1 MLDSAIK
8 MVRRAA
14 AHLKLSEEQVGTL
27 LKPDAEHIF
36 EVTADGKTYPAYRI
50 QHSNKRGPYK
60 GGIRFHP
67 HVDLD
72 EVRALAMLMSLKTA
86 AVGIPLGGGKGGIA
100 IDARGQDEAHLEAV
114 SREFVKHLH
123 PHIGPDKDIPAPDV
137 STDAQTMGWM
147 VDEFSKQTGDTT
159 KASFT
164 GKALDNGGSE
174 GREQATGR
182 GGVITLRE
190 YIRHADL
197 KTPLRIAVQGVGNV
211 GFYFAQIA
219 EAELPVE
226 IVAVSDSHRTLATKD
241 LAKGLS
247 LKGVAF
253 RRGVIDDLVT
263 EDTEFLDRD
272 AVLTLDVDVLV
283 LAALEDAVTKDNA
296 GDVKAAMIIEM
307 ANGPVT
313 EDAYQE
319 LTNKNTIILPDVI
332 ANAGGVIVSYLEWL
346 QNKAGESWTEKH
358 VNTELDTL
366 LTIAANDTF
375 ERADAEHI
383 PHKQAAFEIAI
394 SRLVR

>member
-1 MLDSAIK
+1 MLDSAIS

-14 AHLKLSEEQVGTL
+14 EHLKLSKEQVDGL

-72 EVRALAMLMSLKTA
+72 EVRALAMLMSIKTA

-100 IDARGQDEAHLEAV
+100 IDAKEHDKAHLEAV
-114 SREFVKHLH
+114 SRDFVRKLH
-123 PHIGPDKDIPAPDV
+123 EHIGPDKDIPAPDV
-137 STDAQTMGWM
+137 STDGEVMGWM

-190 YIRHADL
+190 YIEHAGL
-197 KTPLRIAVQGVGNV
+197 KTPLKVAVQGVGNV

-219 EAELPVE
+219 EQELPVQ
-226 IVAVSDSHRTLATKD
+226 IVAVSDSQRTLATKD
-241 LAKGLS
+241 LATGLS
-247 LKGVAF
+247 FKDITF

-263 EDTEFLDRD
+263 ENTEFLDRD
-272 AVLTLDVDVLV
+272 AVLALDVDVLV
-283 LAALEDAVTKDNA
+283 LAALEDAVTEQNV
-296 GDVKAAMIIEM
+296 GVVKARTIVEL

-313 EDAYQE
+313 EVAYQR
-319 LTNKNTIILPDVI
+319 LTNDKKVILPDVI

-346 QNKAGESWTEKH
+346 QNRAGEHWTEER
-358 VNTELDTL
+358 VNMELDTL
-366 LTIAANDTF
+366 LSAAAHDVF
-375 ERADAEHI
+375 ARADAEKI
-383 PHKQAAFEIAI
+383 SHKQAAFEIAI
-394 SRLVR
+394 ERLI